1 MLTIDGSAGE
11 GGGQILRTALALALV
26 TGKAFRIRKIRAQRK
41 RPGLQRQHLTA
52 VTAAAQVGKAE
63 VLGAALGSQE
73 MSFRPLRAPERAEA
87 REFRFDIGTA
97 GSTTLVLQ
105 TVLPPLL
112 TAAGASTLLLVGGT
126 HNPMCPPFDFIQET
140 FIPLI
145 NRMGPEVTLQL
156 ERHGFY
162 PAGGGKVRVH
172 VKPSARLRRLDL
184 LERGTIHRK
193 RARAL
198 IARLPTH
205 IAQRELKIV
214 GDGLSIGGD
223 DLETVEIH
231 ASHGPGNV
239 LLIEVAGEFVTEIF
253 TGHGMK
259 GVPAERVARGAVR
272 EARRYL
278 DAGVPV
284 GAHLADQLLLPLALA
299 GGGSFRT
306 LTPSSHTRTNI
317 DVIQQFLDIEIRADP
332 EDETVWRILV
342 GSRT

>member
-11 GGGQILRTALALALV
+11 GGGQILRTSLALALV
-26 TGKAFRIRKIRAQRK
+26 TGKAFRIERIRAQRR
-41 RPGLQRQHLTA
+41 RPGLRRQHLTA
-52 VTAAAQVGKAE
+52 VMAASQVGEAQMR
-63 VLGAALGSQE
+63 GAVLGSQE
-73 MSFRPLRAPERAEA
+73 MSFRPRRAPEHGGVEA

-112 TAAGASTLLLVGGT
+112 TAAGATSLLLAGGT
-126 HNPMCPPFDFIQET
+126 HNPMCPPFDFIQAT

-162 PAGGGKVRVH
+162 PAGGGKMQVRV
-172 VKPSARLRRLDL
+172 KPCARLGRLDL
-184 LERGTIHRK
+184 LERGAIHRK

-198 IARLPTH
+198 IAQLPTH
-205 IAQRELKIV
+205 IAQRELKV
-214 GDGLSIGGD
+214 VADELSIGGD
-223 DLETVEIH
+223 GLETVEIH
-231 ASHGPGNV
+231 DSHGPGNV
-239 LLIEVAGEFVTEIF
+239 LLIEVASESITEIF

-306 LTPSSHTRTNI
+306 VAPSSHTRTNI
-317 DVIQQFLDIEIRADP
+317 DVIRHFLDVEVRADQ
-332 EDETVWRILV
+332 EDEVVWRIAV
-342 GSRT
+342 A